1 MTRVIGTGNDRG
13 HSGRVGVALGVA
25 VVAFVVGYVQKLPCD
40 LAGWPSDRQVEYTRY
55 CYSDIPLLFRERGL
69 IAGIFP
75 YAPQA
80 WQHPLEYPVLTG
92 DLMDLTARLTR
103 ALAPGGGDTQLVRLY
118 FGVNVLVLLGL
129 ALATVAGVRT
139 LLRRAGDSGTA
150 ALLVAGAPVLVLT
163 ATINWDLLAVAA
175 GVLALLVWDR
185 DRPMLAGVLLG
196 LGGAAKLFPLFI
208 LGPLLLICWRQ
219 RRMRAFGSAV
229 AGAAMSWAI
238 VNAPVALRYPD
249 GWLEFYRF
257 NTLRSGEVGS
267 LWYALSRMGYDVPA
281 LNVVA
286 PLSLLLLWAGIALLA
301 WRAPRPPTPAQLTF
315 LVIAA
320 FLLTNKVYSP
330 QYVLWLLPFAVLARA
345 GRPLP
350 RVLPAWAL
358 WQAAEVW
365 YWVMVWRHLA
375 DGHYLLGADGVLYV
389 AATFARLATTGY
401 LAVRV
406 LHEMA
411 VDSPGHSRGDT
422 HPPTPAPGA
431 KHTDLKGLPRSNGP
445 SLATLDTDAS
455 AAGPLASRN
464 ERSADNFT

>member
-1 MTRVIGTGNDRG
+1 MIGIDGGRG
-13 HSGRVGVALGVA
+13 LAGRAGLAFGVTA
-25 VVAFVVGYVQKLPCD
+25 VAFFVGYAQKLPCD
-40 LAGWPSDRQVEYTRY
+40 LVGWPSDRHVEYTRY

-69 IAGIFP
+69 IAGVFP

-80 WQHPLEYPVLTG
+80 GRHPLEYPVLTG
-92 DLMDLTARLTR
+92 ELMDLTARLTR
-103 ALAPGGGDTQLVRLY
+103 ALAPGGGDALVVRLY

-129 ALATVAGVRT
+129 ALATVAGVRA

-185 DRPMLAGVLLG
+185 DRPVLAGVLLG

-208 LGPLLLICWRQ
+208 LGPLLLICLRQ
-219 RRMRAFGSAV
+219 RRMRAFGAAAV
-229 AGAAMSWAI
+229 GAAMSWLI
-238 VNAPVALRYPD
+238 VNVPVAVRYPD

-257 NTLRSGEVGS
+257 NTNRSGEVGS

-286 PLSLLLLWAGIALLA
+286 PLCLLLLWAGIALLA
-301 WRAPRPPTPAQLTF
+301 WRAPRSATPSQLTF

-375 DGHYLLGADGVLYV
+375 DGHHLVGADGVLYV
-389 AATFARLATTGY
+389 AATFARLAATGC
-401 LAVRV
+401 LAVVVVCEIAGRG
-406 LHEMA
+406 A
-411 VDSPGHSRGDT
+411 RHSRGDAYT
-422 HPPTPAPGA
+422 PPPQ
-431 KHTDLKGLPRSNGP
+431 
-445 SLATLDTDAS
+445 
-455 AAGPLASRN
+455 
-464 ERSADNFT
+464 RSASIAPTFTGPPRPNTPGQQHPTRT